1 VNETYGKKI
10 TMNTIKVQVYAWI
23 SGSMG
28 TADNQNQTLKKQ
40 LKDGAT
46 LFDLFNEIAGQ
57 YPDFSQ
63 KVFNPQNGQVSDQV
77 MIIVNGRL
85 VQVRDFKSTLM
96 NDRDIV
102 ILSPVL
108 VGG

>member
-1 VNETYGKKI
+1 LNAANVAVSV
-10 TMNTIKVQVYAWI
+10 MNTIKLQAYAWI

-40 LKDGAT
+40 LKEGST
-46 LFDLFNEIAGQ
+46 LFDLFSDIAGQ
-57 YPDFSQ
+57 YPDFCQ
-63 KVFNPQNGQVSDQV
+63 KVFDPKSGQVSDQV
-77 MIIVNGRL
+77 MIIMNGRL
-85 VQVRDFKSTLM
+85 IQVKELKSTVM
-96 NDRDIV
+96 NDKDTV

>member
-1 VNETYGKKI
+1 
-10 TMNTIKVQVYAWI
+10 MNTIKVQAYAWI

-28 TADNQNQTLKKQ
+28 TADNQNQTLSHH
-40 LKDGAT
+40 LKESASI
-46 LFDLFNEIAGQ
+46 FDLFSALAAC
-57 YPDFSQ
+57 YPDFRQ
-63 KVFNPQNGQVSDQV
+63 KVFDPQSGKFSDQV

-85 VQVRDFKSTLM
+85 VQEKDFKTTLL
-96 NDRDIV
+96 NDKDKV

>member
-1 VNETYGKKI
+1 
-10 TMNTIKVQVYAWI
+10 MNTIKVQAYAWI

-40 LKDGAT
+40 LIEGTT
-46 LFDLFNEIAGQ
+46 LFDLFSDLAIQ
-57 YPDFSQ
+57 YPDFGR
-63 KVFNPQNGQVSDQV
+63 KVFDPQSGHLSDQV

-85 VQVRDFKSTLM
+85 IQERDFKSTPM
-96 NDRDIV
+96 NNKDSV